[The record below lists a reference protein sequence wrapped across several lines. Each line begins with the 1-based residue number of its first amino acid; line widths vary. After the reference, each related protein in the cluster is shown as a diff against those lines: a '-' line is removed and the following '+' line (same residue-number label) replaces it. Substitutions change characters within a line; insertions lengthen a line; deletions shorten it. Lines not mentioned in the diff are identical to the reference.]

1 MIHQKLQ
8 LYGKTS
14 EQTKRKERVEIGKW
28 TPENIQKVKE
38 QNHKLTSTHSLKE
51 ERKI

>member
-14 EQTKRKERVEIGKW
+14 EQTKRKERVEIGK
-28 TPENIQKVKE
+28 
-38 QNHKLTSTHSLKE
+38 
-51 ERKI
+51 